1 MRAGESRALTL
12 QLRLEP
18 GLLLYKA
25 LNYFVLKTN
34 KQKSDFQPAR
44 IFNCFLIT
52 YERTM
57 GIGLCKY
64 LKRFSMMPDFHSA
77 VNVFILLLLS
87 YGFNFHSE
95 NVPSA
100 EKTKAKSRCM
110 AFFLSVQARAE
121 ERLPRASS
129 AAQWV
134 AAASRKPSRRLPLTD
149 YNL

>member
-1 MRAGESRALTL
+1 M
-12 QLRLEP
+12 QLRLQP

-64 LKRFSMMPDFHSA
+64 LNRFSMMPDFHSA
-77 VNVFILLLLS
+77 INVFILLLLS

-100 EKTKAKSRCM
+100 EKTKEKSRCM
-110 AFFLSVQARAE
+110 AFSPVSSGEGRGTAPPRFLRRTVGG
-121 ERLPRASS
+121 SS
-129 AAQWV
+129 EQEAQQKAA
-134 AAASRKPSRRLPLTD
+134 TH
-149 YNL
+149 

>member
-1 MRAGESRALTL
+1 MRTGESRALTL

-77 VNVFILLLLS
+77 INVFILLLLS

-95 NVPSA
+95 NAPSA
-100 EKTKAKSRCM
+100 EKTKEKSTCM
-110 AFFLSVQARAE
+110 PFSCQFRRGQRNGSPALPLPHSGWQQRAG
-121 ERLPRASS
+121 SN
-129 AAQWV
+129 
-134 AAASRKPSRRLPLTD
+134 RRLPLTD

>member
-1 MRAGESRALTL
+1 MRTGESRALTL

-77 VNVFILLLLS
+77 INVFYII
-87 YGFNFHSE
+87 
-95 NVPSA
+95 VI
-100 EKTKAKSRCM
+100 
-110 AFFLSVQARAE
+110 VI
-121 ERLPRASS
+121 
-129 AAQWV
+129 WV
-134 AAASRKPSRRLPLTD
+134 
-149 YNL
+149 